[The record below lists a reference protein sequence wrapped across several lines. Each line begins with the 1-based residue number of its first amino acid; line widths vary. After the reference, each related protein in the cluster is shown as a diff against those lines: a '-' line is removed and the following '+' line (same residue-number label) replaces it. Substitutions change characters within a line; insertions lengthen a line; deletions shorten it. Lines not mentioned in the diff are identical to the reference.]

1 MQYTDIKKRGT
12 KTTQSQF
19 KYGYTQSISDI
30 ENRTWNVTSEDGQR
44 LYIVI
49 EVNSECEEDCL
60 LRCTDCDIRV
70 HSCECTCQDYLVL
83 ANTCKHKHF
92 TVRTKNTRQREEV

>member
-1 MQYTDIKKRGT
+1 MD
-12 KTTQSQF
+12 
-19 KYGYTQSISDI
+19 TQSISDV
-30 ENRTWNVTSEDGQR
+30 EDRTWNVTSEDGQG

-60 LRCTDCDIRV
+60 LRYTDCDIHVCV

-83 ANTCKHKHF
+83 ANTCKHKHS
-92 TVRTKNTRQREEV
+92 TVQTKKHKTVTKGRGVIDTNKTILK